1 MPLGSKL
8 GFDRVLRETAV
19 QAKSLECLICIGRGK
34 MGGIVNSSVSCDL
47 ANLWEEGTSRG

>member
-8 GFDRVLRETAV
+8 GFDRVLRETAG